1 MPNKSDDNSRLIYIL
16 SLLFAA
22 WGLLFTFIGFSE
34 FYNIAIKNEGGA
46 YVFGGGYQWYYES
59 ESIYW
64 KYNLIEG
71 SIYLLTTV
79 FTIVSVIRKK
89 KRMAAA
95 GAIAIFILF
104 VITMINANSAP
115 YE

>member
-1 MPNKSDDNSRLIYIL
+1 MVKKHDYKSWLPF
-16 SLLFAA
+16 LLP
-22 WGLLFTFIGFSE
+22 LLFTLFGLFFAFVGFSE
-34 FYNIAIKNEGGA
+34 FYNVAIKNEGSA
-46 YVFGGGYQWYYES
+46 YAFGGGYQWYYES

-64 KYNLIEG
+64 KYMLIEG
-71 SIYLLTTV
+71 SIYLITSI
-79 FTIVSVIRKK
+79 FTIVSIIRKK

-104 VITMINANSAP
+104 VIMMINANSAP